1 VVGATDP
8 GGLPGTVPVLVV
20 VRSARESMN
29 EHTDTPDDS
38 GNDEGVSHT
47 ENWGGNVDFV
57 DEVPDQI
64 MSKVG
69 TVKRVEPQRPHHDL
83 SGFAVNTLPGGGP
96 PGFVEDVVGWF
107 EDRYD
112 VDRFDH
118 DEVVGVVIVDAD
130 DPGTVFPVGL
140 WDTIAFRTEPV
151 ENVAADVVGDVAEGD
166 VAVIGRSGTL
176 RVRGVGAVD
185 VEPTDVVEVTERYD
199 GVDD

>member
-1 VVGATDP
+1 MTG
-8 GGLPGTVPVLVV
+8 
-20 VRSARESMN
+20 
-29 EHTDTPDDS
+29 
-38 GNDEGVSHT
+38 DEV
-47 ENWGGNVDFV
+47 EFV
-57 DEVPDQI
+57 DEVPDKI

-69 TVKRVEPQRPHHDL
+69 TVKRVEPQRPHHEL
-83 SGFAVNTLPGGGP
+83 SGFAVNTLPAEHP

-130 DPGTVFPVGL
+130 DPSTVFPVGL
-140 WDTIAFRTEPV
+140 WDSVAFRTDS
-151 ENVAADVVGDVAEGD
+151 VAPDVGDDVVEGG

-185 VEPTDVVEVTERYD
+185 VEPTDTIEVTKRYTKE
-199 GVDD
+199 